1 MDERDR
7 LPGSPGIRA
16 LRGRAVSIDANPF
29 LAPARDCIV
38 HHEDAL
44 VVIEDGCVTGF
55 GPYALLRRALP
66 AGVEPVHYEDA
77 LIMPGL
83 VDTHVHY
90 PQMQMIGAFGEQL
103 LQWLERYTFPTELA
117 FADTAHAEAVARL
130 FFRELL
136 RAGTTTA
143 CVYCTVH
150 PQSVDA
156 FFAESERF
164 NTRMVAGKVL
174 MDRNAPPALLDTAQR
189 GFDESAALIRR
200 WHGRGRQHYCVT
212 PRFAPSCTEAQLDAA
227 GALLRGHED
236 LFLQTHLCE
245 SPEEIAWVRELFP
258 ARSSYLDVYA
268 HAGLVGP
275 RSVFGHAVHASE
287 EDFCTC
293 HATGAALSHCPTS
306 NLFLG
311 SGLFRLFDALDPRRP
326 VRVGVGTD
334 IGAGT
339 TFSLV
344 RTLGETYKVAA
355 LRGGRL
361 DAIGAFYLATLGGA
375 EALRLDDRIGRIAV
389 GMDADLCVLDLA
401 ATPLLAFRSR
411 YCEDVEDLLF
421 VLMTLGDERLVK
433 ATYVAG
439 EPVYDAGRA
448 GDPVRYPARPER
460 DAVPRDRDAAGQVR
474 QAQA

>member
-1 MDERDR
+1 MTIPRR
-7 LPGSPGIRA
+7 PVHA
-16 LRGRAVSIDANPF
+16 LRGRAVSIDRNPF
-29 LAPARDCIV
+29 LHSARDALV

-44 VVIEDGCVTGF
+44 VVVEGGRIAAF
-55 GPYALLRRALP
+55 GPYEALRAALP
-66 AGVEPVHYEDA
+66 AGVEPVHHENA
-77 LIMPGL
+77 LIMPGF

-90 PQMQMIGAFGEQL
+90 PQMQIVGAFGTQL
-103 LQWLERYTFPTELA
+103 LQWLDRYTFPAELA
-117 FADTAHAEAVARL
+117 FADAAHAARVARL
-130 FFRELL
+130 FFREIL

-150 PQSVDA
+150 PQSVEA
-156 FFAESERF
+156 FFTESERF

-174 MDRNAPPALLDTAQR
+174 MDRHAPAALLDTAQR
-189 GFDESAALIRR
+189 GYDESAALIRR

-227 GALLRGHED
+227 GSLLREHDG

-245 SPEEIAWVRELFP
+245 TRDEIAWVRDLFP

-287 EDFCTC
+287 DDFCTC
-293 HATGAALSHCPTS
+293 HASGAALSHCPTS

-326 VRVGVGTD
+326 VRVGLGTD

-339 TFSLV
+339 SFSLV
-344 RTLGETYKVAA
+344 RTLGEAYKVAA
-355 LRGGRL
+355 LQGDKL
-361 DAIGAFYLATLGGA
+361 DAIRAFYLATLGGA
-375 EALRLDDRIGRIAV
+375 EALHLDDRIGRIAV

-401 ATPLLAFRSR
+401 ASPLLAFRSGH
-411 YCEDVEDLLF
+411 CDTIEDLMF
-421 VLMTLGDERLVK
+421 VLMTIGDERLVK

-439 EPVYDAGRA
+439 ECVYDAGRP
-448 GDPVRYPARPER
+448 GDTILYPPSSTGER
-460 DAVPRDRDAAGQVR
+460 QR
-474 QAQA
+474 